1 MLNLFAVY
9 LSIGLPTVKDVVA
22 HLKILTTPVS
32 VNHPYDQG
40 LMRDLKAAYGWL
52 QDNKARYKLR
62 KSKSKKIFLNV
73 DNINSYPVAWEW

>member
-22 HLKILTTPVS
+22 HLKILATPVS

-52 QDNKARYKLR
+52 QDNQG
-62 KSKSKKIFLNV
+62 KIQIEEIQVQEDFL
-73 DNINSYPVAWEW
+73 ER